1 MLNSHSGMPRIN
13 PGNPSGQGVPDLAH
27 ASAAVA
33 ADGFAHHVKRPGNR
47 GALTQGHL
55 QHTQYEYGP

>member
-1 MLNSHSGMPRIN
+1 MNTNRPETLSRRTFLASAGM
-13 PGNPSGQGVPDLAH
+13 

-33 ADGFAHHVKRPGNR
+33 AEGFAHHVTRPGNR